1 MSDRSDGGTAH
12 FSTSR
17 LASASGYSVQ
27 QIRDLERLAVIP
39 PALRQANGYRRFGR
53 EHLVALRAYRGLA
66 VAIGPVAARVAMSE
80 LRASPYEEAV
90 ARIVALHVSL
100 AAARD
105 ETLAALAALDAIDEE
120 RTHDAPA
127 VPEDALTITELSV
140 AIGVR
145 SSTLRFWELQG
156 LVTPARD
163 ASTGARRYPPDAAR
177 DARIVGTLRAGG
189 YRIPDVRVVLASL
202 VGTGDPSEAREA
214 LQGRLRAVAAQSEA
228 LLRAGTD
235 LADLLTS
242 PDDNGPNNGSRTS
255 GRPPAAAG

>member
-1 MSDRSDGGTAH
+1 MSDPGDGGTGQV
-12 FSTSR
+12 STSR

-39 PALRQANGYRRFGR
+39 PALRQANGYRLFGH

-66 VAIGPVAARVAMSE
+66 VALGPVTARAVMRE

-105 ETLAALAALDAIDEE
+105 DTLAALHALDAIDVEREE
-120 RTHDAPA
+120 DAPA
-127 VPEDALTITELSV
+127 LPDDALTITELSV

-145 SSTLRFWELQG
+145 SSTLRFWEQQG
-156 LVTPARD
+156 LVSPERD
-163 ASTGARRYPPDAAR
+163 ATTGARRYPPDAAR
-177 DARIVGTLRAGG
+177 DARIVRALRAGG

-202 VGTGDPSEAREA
+202 VGIGDPAGARGA
-214 LQGRLRAVAAQSEA
+214 LQGRLRAIAEQSEA
-228 LLRAGTD
+228 LLRAGAD
-235 LADLLTS
+235 LADLLAP
-242 PDDNGPNNGSRTS
+242 PDDGGPNSGCRTS
-255 GRPPAAAG
+255 GG